1 MLWFSGSTASL
12 TDISSGYRFKYAQIQ
27 DATLNI
33 DSVAEKVQKFID
45 EEEEEPEKEEIRV
58 TPEKKVSTIDEQT
71 KPVQQTSK
79 PNIQASIQ
87 NASNQDLIQK
97 LVKRFA

>member
-45 EEEEEPEKEEIRV
+45 EE
-58 TPEKKVSTIDEQT
+58 
-71 KPVQQTSK
+71 
-79 PNIQASIQ
+79 
-87 NASNQDLIQK
+87 
-97 LVKRFA
+97 